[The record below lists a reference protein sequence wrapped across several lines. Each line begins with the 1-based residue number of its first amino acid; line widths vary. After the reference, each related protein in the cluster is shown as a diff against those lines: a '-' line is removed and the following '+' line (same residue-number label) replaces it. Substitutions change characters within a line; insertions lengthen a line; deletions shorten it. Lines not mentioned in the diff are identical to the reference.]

1 MPGSRGKIIVLVPCE
16 RAATRDATYQPA
28 NVGLGIL
35 KSSFWYRHP
44 NATRNPCSTLS
55 WPIIWKSTSTSW
67 TPDEDAA
74 LMLDL
79 NKVHDRLNQE
89 ERIGP
94 AARLGATEDACVLRG
109 PGAGFVTDG
118 PFTES
123 KEQLLGFYVIDCADR
138 DAAIAAARDLRRVN
152 PAPSTKFVRFGFI
165 SRAWRF
171 RRTRRAEPVSH
182 PYG

>member
-1 MPGSRGKIIVLVPCE
+1 MLYAVLAYHLEEHV
-16 RAATRDATYQPA
+16 
-28 NVGLGIL
+28 
-35 KSSFWYRHP
+35 
-44 NATRNPCSTLS
+44 
-55 WPIIWKSTSTSW
+55 TSW

-79 NKVHDRLNQE
+79 NKVHERLNQE
-89 ERIGP
+89 GCMGP
-94 AARLGATEDACVLRG
+94 AARLGATKDACVLRG

-152 PAPSTKFVRFGFI
+152 SSAIYEIRPVRLYRPGVAFPLTE
-165 SRAWRF
+165 A
-171 RRTRRAEPVSH
+171 SH
-182 PYG
+182 P